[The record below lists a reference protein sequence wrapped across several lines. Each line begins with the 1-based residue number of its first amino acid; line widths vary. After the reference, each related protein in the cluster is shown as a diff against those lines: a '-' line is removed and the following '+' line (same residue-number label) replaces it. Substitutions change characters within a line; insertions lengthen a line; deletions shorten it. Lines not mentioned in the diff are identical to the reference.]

1 MGSNLKIDHRLER
14 EQQTKLK
21 GSTRN
26 EIRVKVNKIANEY
39 IIEKTEKVKNCLLG
53 KSNKI
58 AEVVVSLIKTYM
70 KRNK

>member
-14 EQQTKLK
+14 EQQTELN

-26 EIRVKVNKIANEY
+26 EIWVKVNKIANEY
-39 IIEKTEKVKNCLLG
+39 IIEKTKKVKNCLLG
-53 KSNKI
+53 KRNKI

>member
-14 EQQTKLK
+14 EQQTELNR
-21 GSTRN
+21 STRN
-26 EIRVKVNKIANEY
+26 EIWVKVNKIANEY
-39 IIEKTEKVKNCLLG
+39 IIEKTKKVKNCLLG
-53 KSNKI
+53 KRNKI